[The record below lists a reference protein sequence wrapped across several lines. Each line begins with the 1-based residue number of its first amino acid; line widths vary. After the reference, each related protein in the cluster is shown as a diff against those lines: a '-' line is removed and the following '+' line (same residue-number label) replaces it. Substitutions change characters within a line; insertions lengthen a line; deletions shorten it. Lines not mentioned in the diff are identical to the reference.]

1 MKLSLFDYDLPRRL
15 IAQTPAHPRD
25 SARLLVLSRDTGTI
39 DHRIFRD
46 LPEYLRANDVLVL
59 NDTRVLPA
67 RLWGRRANGARTE
80 VLLLRPVTGP
90 QWEALIRPSRRL
102 RDGARLVFAEDMLE
116 GIAGPR
122 TASGTRLITL
132 EYHGDL
138 KRILERIGEVPI
150 PPYIRRAPDD
160 PNDYQTVYAQRDG
173 AVAAPTAGLHFTP
186 ALLEAVRRR
195 GVAVVFLTLHVGLG
209 TFRPVDADEVERHR
223 MDAESYEVS
232 GACARTINAAR
243 SRGGRIVVVGTT
255 GVRALESAADEGGIV
270 RPAAATTDLFITP
283 GYRFR
288 ATDALVTN
296 FHLPRTTLLML
307 TSALAGRERIL
318 AAYGEAVRKEYRF
331 YSFGDAMLIV

>member
-1 MKLSLFDYDLPRRL
+1 MKLSLFDYDLPRHL
-15 IAQTPAHPRD
+15 IAQTPARPRD
-25 SARLLVLSRDTGTI
+25 SARLLVLSRGAGTL

-46 LPEYLRANDVLVL
+46 LPEYLRPDDVLVL

-67 RLWGRRANGARTE
+67 RLWGRRANGGKTE
-80 VLLLRPVTGP
+80 VLLLRPATGP
-90 QWEALIRPSRRL
+90 RWEALIRPGRRL
-102 RDGARLVFAEDMLE
+102 REGARLVFAEDVLE

-122 TASGTRLITL
+122 TPSGTRLITL

-138 KRILERIGEVPI
+138 KRILERVGEVPV
-150 PPYIRRAPDD
+150 PPYIHRAPDD
-160 PNDYQTVYAQRDG
+160 PNDYQTVYAERDG

-186 ALLEAVRRR
+186 ALLGAVRRR
-195 GVAVVFLTLHVGLG
+195 GVAIVFLTLHVGLG
-209 TFRPVDADEVERHR
+209 TFRPVDVNEVERHH
-223 MDAESYEVS
+223 MDAEFYEVS
-232 GACARTINAAR
+232 EECARTINAAR

-255 GVRALESAADEGGIV
+255 GVRALESAADEGGEV
-270 RPAAATTDLFITP
+270 RPAAAWTELFITP

-307 TSALAGRERIL
+307 TSAFAGRERIL
-318 AAYGEAVRKEYRF
+318 AAYGEAVRNEYRF